1 MTALLRRSTH
11 KVRRMRCERNRTA
24 RHQAVGGDKGNRVRT
39 VSTSLLA
46 RHASFTIKR
55 FPRWGSRW
63 ISPKECGKC
72 RLFSDT
78 FFRRVCYLHP
88 PTLARII
95 VLFSFAV
102 PLSAEQGPGDLADA
116 ESKEVQTGSR
126 SAAGWGGGGRGR
138 GSQGVSARTEAE
150 DEVRRRPAPGWGAH
164 RPFLQI
170 LARRVEMLRAL
181 DPSRPPR
188 RRTAAPRHL
197 VMGAGPSVQPSW
209 ARTFTPAGLQ
219 KCERQQCV
227 CPVSF
232 GVLFP
237 TAGC

>member
-1 MTALLRRSTH
+1 MGSADYSATLFFVVFVICTPHPRPNYCLFFLSPSRSQQSKALATW
-11 KVRRMRCERNRTA
+11 RMRNPKRSRPE
-24 RHQAVGGDKGNRVRT
+24 AV
-39 VSTSLLA
+39 
-46 RHASFTIKR
+46 
-55 FPRWGSRW
+55 
-63 ISPKECGKC
+63 
-72 RLFSDT
+72 RL
-78 FFRRVCYLHP
+78 RG
-88 PTLARII
+88 
-95 VLFSFAV
+95 
-102 PLSAEQGPGDLADA
+102 E
-116 ESKEVQTGSR
+116 
-126 SAAGWGGGGRGR
+126 GGGRGR

-209 ARTFTPAGLQ
+209 ARTLPPAGLQ
-219 KCERQQCV
+219 KCERQLCV